1 MDHHWFTIE
10 RVDESTY
17 ALSEYRHW
25 EETHS
30 YLLLGEGENLLIDS
44 GMGIGNIRQA
54 VEMLTQD
61 PVTVVAT
68 HAHWDH
74 IGGHGLF
81 PRFYVHEREAAW
93 LDGAFPLPLQAVRK
107 LVAAEPCDLPSDF
120 NLEQYQI
127 FQGRPDR
134 ILRDHDRIEIG
145 NRTLEVWHT
154 PGHSPGHMCFYE
166 PERRYLYTGDLIYEG
181 RLLAFYPTTDPVAY
195 HASVERLSGL
205 DIQKLLPAHHRLD
218 IPVSLLEQVRQA
230 FAQLKEEGNLS
241 HYGRVFSFDGFEI
254 QL

>member
-1 MDHHWFTIE
+1 MKDWFTVEQI
-10 RVDESTY
+10 DESTY

-30 YLLLGEGENLLIDS
+30 YLLLGEGESLLIDS

-54 VEMLTQD
+54 VETLTRD
-61 PVTVVAT
+61 PVTVAAT

-81 PRFYVHEREAAW
+81 PRFYVHEAEAAW
-93 LDGAFPLPLQAVRK
+93 LDGRFPLPLDAVKAQVAQA
-107 LVAAEPCDLPSDF
+107 PCSLPAGFDMTR
-120 NLEQYQI
+120 YQI

-134 ILRDHDRIEIG
+134 VLRDHDRVQIG

-166 PERRYLYTGDLIYEG
+166 PARRYLYTGDLVYEG
-181 RLLAFYPTTDPVAY
+181 RLMAFYPTTDPAAY
-195 HASVERLSGL
+195 RASLERLRGL
-205 DIQKLLPAHHRLD
+205 DIQRLLPAHHRLN
-218 IPVSLLEQVRQA
+218 IPVSLLERVRQA
-230 FAQLKEEGNLS
+230 FAGLDAEGNLF
-241 HYGRVFSFDGFEI
+241 HCGRVFAFDGFEI